1 MLVTSE
7 LQVIMVCNKKKKK
20 LSGKTCS
27 HVSSLF
33 EESLEME
40 VEANERWHIL
50 CERQQLP
57 VLQLPSSLSI

>member
-7 LQVIMVCNKKKKK
+7 LQVIMVCNKKKKIVRQDRF
-20 LSGKTCS
+20 TCPFF
-27 HVSSLF
+27 LF

-50 CERQQLP
+50 CERQRLP
-57 VLQLPSSLSI
+57 VLLLPSSLSI

>member
-7 LQVIMVCNKKKKK
+7 LQVIMVLNKKKK
-20 LSGKTCS
+20 LSGKTGS
-27 HVSSLF
+27 HVPSLF

-50 CERQQLP
+50 CERKRLP
-57 VLQLPSSLSI
+57 VLLLPSSLSI